1 VNRIVPLTPDLA
13 IRIIPDIELAG
24 TTPDLSFAKFISIRR
39 TPSRT
44 KILEIN
50 RLIVRCAEDMVFYR
64 DNHEWIGKFV
74 AKNQYYRIEAVTKRT
89 PHAAGFLDISQQ
101 QIVSYRPNA

>member
-1 VNRIVPLTPDLA
+1 M
-13 IRIIPDIELAG
+13 
-24 TTPDLSFAKFISIRR
+24 
-39 TPSRT
+39 

-74 AKNQYYRIEAVTKRT
+74 AKNRYYRIEGVTERI
-89 PHAAGFLDISQQ
+89 PHARDFLNVAQLRIA
-101 QIVSYRPNA
+101 SYRPNA